1 MSYILEALRK
11 SERER
16 QAGQAAPLASIP
28 LDQAP
33 PRRHGLA
40 WATAFLILLN
50 GTVLGYLW
58 LTRWQSNEPA
68 TQPAPTASTGH
79 AAKTAPIRN
88 AAAPS
93 TAETRT
99 NSAPADPHSGEIPP
113 PAKEK
118 PSALVKAEPPPVARD
133 PEKKADKTVGPPAV
147 SVKPLSPEPMSSE
160 ITESA
165 AAMTEK
171 RPVKPAEKSRPRV
184 DPKPVAETAMS
195 EDLSP
200 PVAFGAP
207 VSAPESRDPA
217 PTLAENP
224 GIPFMSEMP
233 ADFQQRVGPVTIN
246 VFAYSERPE
255 ERFAIIDMRKYRV
268 GDRLGNGAKL
278 LEIRADSLVLQSEG
292 RTFRVPRP

>member
-16 QAGQAAPLASIP
+16 QAGQAAPLAPIP
-28 LDQAP
+28 LDPAP

-58 LTRWQSNEPA
+58 LTRWQSKEPA
-68 TQPAPTASTGH
+68 TQPAPTASTEH

-93 TAETRT
+93 TTETRIA
-99 NSAPADPHSGEIPP
+99 SAPADSHSSEIPP

-118 PSALVKAEPPPVARD
+118 ASALAKAEPLPVARV
-133 PEKKADKTVGPPAV
+133 PEKKADKTARLPAV
-147 SVKPLSPEPMSSE
+147 SVKPPSPEPIPSE

-171 RPVKPAEKSRPRV
+171 RPGKAADKSRPQI
-184 DPKPVAETAMS
+184 DPKPVAEPTIS

-207 VSAPESRDPA
+207 VSTPESRDPA
-217 PTLAENP
+217 PALAENP
-224 GIPFMSEMP
+224 GIPFMYEMP

-246 VFAYSERPE
+246 VFAYSELPE
-255 ERFAIIDMRKYRV
+255 ERFAIIDMEKYRV

>member
-16 QAGQAAPLASIP
+16 QAGQAAPLVPIP

-40 WATAFLILLN
+40 WAATFLILLN

-58 LTRWQSNEPA
+58 LTRWPSKEPA
-68 TQPAPTASTGH
+68 TQRAPTASTEH
-79 AAKTAPIRN
+79 AAEA
-88 AAAPS
+88 
-93 TAETRT
+93 RT
-99 NSAPADPHSGEIPP
+99 DSAPADSHSGEIPP

-118 PSALVKAEPPPVARD
+118 ASALAKAEPPPVAQD
-133 PEKKADKTVGPPAV
+133 PEKNADRTARPPAV
-147 SVKPLSPEPMSSE
+147 SVKPPSPKPIPSE

-165 AAMTEK
+165 AATMAGK
-171 RPVKPAEKSRPRV
+171 RPNKPAEKSRPQI
-184 DPKPVAETAMS
+184 DPKPVAEPTIS

-200 PVAFGAP
+200 PAAFSAP
-207 VSAPESRDPA
+207 VSVPESRDPA
-217 PTLAENP
+217 PDLKENP
-224 GIPFMSEMP
+224 GIPFMYEMP

-255 ERFAIIDMRKYRV
+255 ERFAIIDMKKYRV
-268 GDRLGNGAKL
+268 SDRLGNGAKL

-292 RTFRVPRP
+292 HKFRVPRP

>member
-16 QAGQAAPLASIP
+16 QAGQAAPPVSIP
-28 LDQAP
+28 LNPTP

-40 WATAFLILLN
+40 WAVALLFLLN

-58 LTRWQSNEPA
+58 LTRWQSKEPA
-68 TQPAPTASTGH
+68 TQLAQTASTEH
-79 AAKTAPIRN
+79 ADAAAPTQK

-93 TAETRT
+93 ATETRT
-99 NSAPADPHSGEIPP
+99 ASAPADSHSSDIPP

-118 PSALVKAEPPPVARD
+118 ASALANAEPLPAARV
-133 PEKKADKTVGPPAV
+133 PEKKAAKTTRPHAV
-147 SVKPLSPEPMSSE
+147 SVKPPSPEPIPSE

-165 AAMTEK
+165 AAMTKK
-171 RPVKPAEKSRPRV
+171 RPVKPSEKSRPQI
-184 DPKPVAETAMS
+184 DPKPMAEPAIS
-195 EDLSP
+195 ENLSP
-200 PVAFGAP
+200 PVAFAVP
-207 VSAPESRDPA
+207 VSTPEPRDPA
-217 PTLAENP
+217 SGHAENP
-224 GIPFMSEMP
+224 DIPFMYEMP
-233 ADFQQRVGPVTIN
+233 ADFQQRIGPVTIN
-246 VFAYSERPE
+246 VFAYSELPE
-255 ERFAIIDMRKYRV
+255 ERFAIIDMKKYRV